1 MLLCNAA
8 RITWLAVLAFP
19 MLLNWPATASAAD
32 AITVG
37 NSAATSF
44 TFLVA
49 DIGVA
54 KGMFAKRGLAVTVTA
69 LGGDAKVQQALA
81 AGSIEFGL
89 GSGPAMAFSA
99 KGAPVIAVAAFAG
112 APRSISV
119 VVPADS
125 PLKSPADLKG
135 KLLAISTPGS
145 LTEWLTK
152 RLSNQEGWG
161 PNGVKTVAVGA
172 GSAMVSALLSKQVDG
187 FMGSTESGLGLESRH
202 AGRILVGME
211 KYAPDFIDHVIFA
224 RKEIVHTHPDE
235 VRRFLAG
242 FFDAVNFMI
251 HDRQA
256 TIALASKLL
265 NEEPERM
272 ARVYDLEVSMLLP
285 EGRFDPKA
293 VAVLKDS
300 FVELGILPE
309 RPKNDQLFTTAF
321 LPNAHG
327 SGAN

>member
-1 MLLCNAA
+1 MARLAA
-8 RITWLAVLAFP
+8 LALPA
-19 MLLNWPATASAAD
+19 LLNGPATARAAD
-32 AITVG
+32 AVHVG

-49 DIGVA
+49 DIGAA
-54 KGMFAKRGLAVTVTA
+54 KGMFAAKGLDVTVTA

-81 AGSIEFGL
+81 AGSIDFGL
-89 GSGPAMAFSA
+89 GSGPAMAFVA

-119 VVPADS
+119 VVADDS
-125 PLKSPADLKG
+125 PLHSPAELKG

-152 RLSNQEGWG
+152 RLSNHEGWG
-161 PNGVKTVAVGA
+161 SDGVKTVAVGA

-187 FMGSTESGLGLESRH
+187 FMGSTESGLGLEARH

-224 RKEIVHTHPDE
+224 RKEIVRDQPDKI
-235 VRRFLAG
+235 RRFLAG
-242 FFDAVNFMI
+242 FLDAVDFMI
-251 HDRQA
+251 HDRAA
-256 TIALASKLL
+256 TIALAGKLL

-272 ARVYDLEVSMLLP
+272 ARVYDLEISMLIP
-285 EGRFDPKA
+285 DGRFEPKA

-300 FVELGILPE
+300 FVELGMLPE
-309 RPKNDQLFTTAF
+309 RPKDDKLFTTAF
-321 LPNAHG
+321 LPDVHG
-327 SGAN
+327 SH